1 MFQNMCS
8 TLSLWGDCEKR
19 YCEYGVR
26 RVKFLGETIFIITY
40 PLFHLFFTLFSLKN
54 TYLKKLG

>member
-26 RVKFLGETIFIITY
+26 CVKFLGETIFIITY
-40 PLFHLFFTLFSLKN
+40 PLFHGGL
-54 TYLKKLG
+54 